1 LIEILH
7 KIEVVIFCG
16 DFFIDTDKKYSI
28 IIVMN
33 KMKWILDI
41 VTFIVM
47 LVMTYLLVL
56 SSSKIQNQQQLLEE
70 NSKKLVS
77 LENQINNHKDT
88 VDFFEELMFF
98 LDERVKVLEASIF
111 DNNKTA

>member
-1 LIEILH
+1 
-7 KIEVVIFCG
+7 
-16 DFFIDTDKKYSI
+16 
-28 IIVMN
+28 MN